1 MHEINVRGSKY
12 LNVVG
17 AWELA
22 EGEAAVLGRI
32 LAFGDYND
40 VVQFICVSFCLS
52 R

>member
-22 EGEAAVLGRI
+22 EGEVAVLGCI
-32 LAFGDYND
+32 CVFGDYND
-40 VVQFICVSFCLS
+40 AVQFICVSFCLA